1 MQKITILAV
10 IAVFAIVISSCSR
23 SYNTELSGQ
32 EVPKQPSSVQPDVNV
47 VSNWVS
53 PGSFAVET
61 DRFGNQLI
69 KGSYAFTAATQISYD
84 KDSHVELV
92 YVRIPTN
99 QRIPYQ
105 YKRLPSSINVVV
117 NGLSSDMSVDY
128 FLDPEGLKLYYQ
140 NTDYAFLSR
149 AVDQTVTD
157 NWVFRYIVI
166 PKATYQATNVDW
178 NDLRAVSVALTF
190 SL

>member
-1 MQKITILAV
+1 
-10 IAVFAIVISSCSR
+10 
-23 SYNTELSGQ
+23 
-32 EVPKQPSSVQPDVNV
+32 
-47 VSNWVS
+47 
-53 PGSFAVET
+53 
-61 DRFGNQLI
+61 
-69 KGSYAFTAATQISYD
+69 
-84 KDSHVELV
+84 VELA
-92 YVRIPTN
+92 YAKIPTN

-105 YKRLPSSINVVV
+105 YKRLAFDINVVV

-128 FLDPEGLKLYYQ
+128 SLGTDGLKLYYK

-166 PKATYQATNVDW
+166 PKAIYQTINVDW
-178 NDLRAVSVALTF
+178 NDLRAVSVALNF

>member
-1 MQKITILAV
+1 MKKIAILAV
-10 IAVFAIVISSCSR
+10 VAVFAIGISSCSK

-32 EVPKQPSSVQPDVNV
+32 AAPKQTVPIQPDVNV
-47 VSNWVS
+47 VSNWVY

-61 DRFGNQLI
+61 DRFGSRFI
-69 KGSYAFTAATQISYD
+69 KGSYSFTAATQISYD
-84 KDSHVELV
+84 KNSHVELA
-92 YVRIPTN
+92 YVKIPTN
-99 QRIPYQ
+99 QRIPYRYQ
-105 YKRLPSSINVVV
+105 RLPSNINVVV
-117 NGLSSDMSVDY
+117 NGLSSDMSIDY
-128 FLDPEGLKLYYQ
+128 SLDPEGLKLYYQ

-166 PKATYQATNVDW
+166 PKAIYQATNVDW
-178 NDLRAVSVALTF
+178 NDLRAVSVALNF